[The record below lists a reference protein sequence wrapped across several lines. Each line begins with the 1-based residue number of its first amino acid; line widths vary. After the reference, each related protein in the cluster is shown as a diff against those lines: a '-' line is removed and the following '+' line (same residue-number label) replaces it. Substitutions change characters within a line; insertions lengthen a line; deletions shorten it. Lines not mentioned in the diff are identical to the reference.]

1 MVERLT
7 VRQAGTRLGVS
18 PTTVR
23 RMIAV
28 GELQAE
34 REIRPQGARWIVL
47 FSTERDAPAHE
58 PNRASGTSLVTNAVV
73 SDLRERVAFLEQL
86 TAQQANQISALIR
99 RLPELSALI
108 TTPSGADHDLDH
120 GGADQHDRD
129 HDDRAVQTPS
139 ETLRAILPEAS
150 ETPASTPARR
160 GWLARL
166 LGR

>member
-1 MVERLT
+1 MLARTRSRTEAAAMVERLT

-47 FSTERDAPAHE
+47 FGTDADAPLHA
-58 PNRASGTSLVTNAVV
+58 PNRARGTSLVTNAVV

-86 TAQQANQISALIR
+86 TAQQANQISELIR
-99 RLPELSALI
+99 RLPELSAGPI
-108 TTPSGADHDLDH
+108 G
-120 GGADQHDRD
+120 
-129 HDDRAVQTPS
+129 PS
-139 ETLRAILPEAS
+139 EPVFPMGDTPPQ
-150 ETPASTPARR
+150 TPASTPARR
-160 GWLARL
+160 GWLRRL
-166 LGR
+166 LGL